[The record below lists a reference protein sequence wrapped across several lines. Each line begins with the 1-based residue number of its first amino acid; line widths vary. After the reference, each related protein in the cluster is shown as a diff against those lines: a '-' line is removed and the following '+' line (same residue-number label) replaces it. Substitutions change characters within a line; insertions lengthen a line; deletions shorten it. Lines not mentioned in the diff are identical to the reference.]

1 MDKNNYCVIMA
12 GGIGSRFWPL
22 SRNKK
27 PKQFLD
33 ILGTGSSLLQQT
45 FNRFR
50 SICPVEN
57 VYIVTNKIYRE
68 IILEQLPEIKAEN
81 VLLEPLRR
89 NTAPCIAYA
98 NHRILKENANA
109 NIIVAPS
116 DHLILNE
123 AEFVRVLNQ
132 ALDFAKSNDALLT
145 LGIKPNRI
153 ETGYGYIQISNKEK
167 KDISEIG
174 ITKVKTFTEKPD
186 YEMAKIFF
194 ESGEFYWNSG
204 IFIWSL
210 KSISKAFDQYLP
222 EVDDLFKEGDIVYNT
237 PDEQKFI
244 DETYA
249 ECKNISLDYGIM
261 EKAKNVFVL
270 CADFGWSD
278 LGTWGSMYENSQK
291 DDAHNS
297 IIGENILSYDT
308 NNCIINVP
316 NNKLA
321 VVQGLDNHIVVQ
333 TEDALL
339 ICRKEEEQKIR
350 QFVNDVK
357 VKKGESFI

>member
-45 FNRFR
+45 FKRFK
-50 SICPVEN
+50 SVCPPEN
-57 VYIVTNKIYRE
+57 VFIVTNKVYKSL
-68 IILEQLPEIKAEN
+68 ILEQLPEMRPEN

-98 NHRILKENANA
+98 NHRILKENKNA

-123 AEFVRVLNQ
+123 DEFIRILNK
-132 ALDFAKSNDALLT
+132 ALEFSKENNALLT
-145 LGIKPNRI
+145 LGIKPNRV
-153 ETGYGYIQISNKEK
+153 ETGYGYIQINNKEK
-167 KDISEIG
+167 KDIQDIG

-210 KSISKAFDQYLP
+210 SSISEAFDKHLP
-222 EVDDLFKEGDIVYNT
+222 EVDDLFKLGDSVYNT
-237 PDEQKFI
+237 SEEQDFI
-244 DETYA
+244 DKTYA

-261 EKAKNVFVL
+261 EKAQNVYVL

-291 DDAHNS
+291 DEEQNS
-297 IIGENILSYDT
+297 IVGENILSYDT
-308 NNCIINVP
+308 KNCIINIP
-316 NNKLA
+316 DNKLA
-321 VVQGLDNHIVVQ
+321 VIQGLDGLIVVQ

-339 ICRKEEEQKIR
+339 ICKKEEEQKN
-350 QFVNDVK
+350 QAVCK
-357 VKKGESFI
+357 

>member
-1 MDKNNYCVIMA
+1 MA

-22 SRNKK
+22 SRNEK

-33 ILGTGSSLLQQT
+33 ILGTGKSLLQQT
-45 FNRFR
+45 FERFN
-50 SICPVEN
+50 SICPPEN
-57 VYIVTNKIYRE
+57 VFIVTNKIYKN
-68 IILEQLPEIKAEN
+68 IILEQLPDIKPEN

-98 NHRILKENANA
+98 NHRILNENKNA

-123 AEFVRVLNQ
+123 REFIRILNQ
-132 ALDFAKSNDALLT
+132 ALDYSKENDALLT
-145 LGIKPNRI
+145 LGIRPNRI

-167 KDISEIG
+167 KDIEDIG
-174 ITKVKTFTEKPD
+174 ITQVKTFTEKPD
-186 YEMAKIFF
+186 YEMAKIFY

-210 KSISKAFDQYLP
+210 NSINKAFDKYLP
-222 EVDDLFKEGDIVYNT
+222 DVDDLFKEGNSIYNT
-237 PDEQKFI
+237 TEEQNFI
-244 DETYA
+244 DKTYA
-249 ECKNISLDYGIM
+249 ECKNISLDYGIL
-261 EKAKNVFVL
+261 EKAKNVYVL

-278 LGTWGSMYENSQK
+278 LGTWGSMYENSSK
-291 DDAHNS
+291 DDNQNS
-297 IIGENILSYDT
+297 IIGDNILNYDT

-316 NNKLA
+316 DDKLA
-321 VVQGLDNHIVVQ
+321 VIQGLDGYIVVQ
-333 TEDALL
+333 TDDVLL
-339 ICRKEEEQKIR
+339 VCKKGEEQKIR